1 MKEKRR
7 EESYAERIGESGAE
21 AGGELLSRRHLEEG
35 RPAPLPSYLKQHPLS
50 LSLVLVLVLHSYL
63 LNNSE
68 ARKGWMM
75 MSFVCFILFYVS
87 LFYDDEQCSS

>member
-21 AGGELLSRRHLEEG
+21 AGWELLSRRHLEEG

-50 LSLVLVLVLHSYL
+50 LSLSL
-63 LNNSE
+63 
-68 ARKGWMM
+68 W
-75 MSFVCFILFYVS
+75 FWFWFWFYT
-87 LFYDDEQCSS
+87 LIF

>member
-21 AGGELLSRRHLEEG
+21 AGWELLSRRHLEEG

-50 LSLVLVLVLHSYL
+50 LFGFGFGFTL
-63 LNNSE
+63 L
-68 ARKGWMM
+68 
-75 MSFVCFILFYVS
+75 
-87 LFYDDEQCSS
+87 SSK

>member
-21 AGGELLSRRHLEEG
+21 AGWELLSRRHLEEG

-50 LSLVLVLVLHSYL
+50 LSLSLSTLSL
-63 LNNSE
+63 
-68 ARKGWMM
+68 W
-75 MSFVCFILFYVS
+75 FWFYT
-87 LFYDDEQCSS
+87 LIF